1 MRVHFVSVAVLIGTA
16 AVLAACNGGGNASYP
31 SVVSVPCVVP
41 SGTLVS
47 LAYPAPGATHV
58 PDSPG
63 QVVLA
68 LSSPLPNTW
77 QVLLELSNG
86 SLGSEGLLNPIAP
99 SSVPTPY
106 ATPTF
111 ANPTYETSGLTSG
124 LPANMLVTVLLN
136 DQSSNCNQYPP
147 IGSFTTQ

>member
-1 MRVHFVSVAVLIGTA
+1 MKARLAVLGTFVA
-16 AVLAACNGGGNASYP
+16 GISALAACTSGGNASLAP
-31 SVVSVPCVVP
+31 VASIPCVVP
-41 SGTLVS
+41 SGTLVA

-77 QVLLELSNG
+77 QVLLELPNG

-99 SSVPTPY
+99 SAVPTPS

-111 ANPTYETSGLTSG
+111 ANPTYESSGLTTG
-124 LPANMLVTVLLN
+124 LPANTLVTVLLN
-136 DQSSNCNQYPP
+136 DQSSSCNQYPP